1 MGGVSFALYIMV
13 ATVVVTAV
21 LDFIIGTRSSHAS
34 LISPRPQLRR
44 FVPAWLFLH
53 KPSPSA
59 LVLSGCFCK
68 SPAHDFCTLELCLPA
83 SCHRFTPCVWLLCA
97 VLPAFWCCFLLW
109 LLDWLQSPLH
119 HAWLPS
125 STPPPRPDSA
135 SLSFHC
141 SGVTLL
147 SWRHHHHRHWILP
160 PALLSTHGFTYLR
173 LLLRLLISVLHRRR
187 VFHFICAFSAI

>member
-1 MGGVSFALYIMV
+1 MV
-13 ATVVVTAV
+13 ATVVVIAV
-21 LDFIIGTRSSHAS
+21 LDFITRTLSSLSRASSHHGHTPPLCSCMAFS
-34 LISPRPQLRR
+34 TQAFAFCIGYC
-44 FVPAWLFLH
+44 
-53 KPSPSA
+53 
-59 LVLSGCFCK
+59 GCFCK

-135 SLSFHC
+135 SIAFHR

-147 SWRHHHHRHWILP
+147 LWRHHHHRHWILP

-187 VFHFICAFSAI
+187 VFPFICAFSAI